1 MALVNTISDRRVLP
15 AIANPANASKFRV
28 AAAAVALAAALLPGA
43 APAHPGGLAA
53 DGCHNH
59 RASATCHCHRA
70 GASRPGCMDGNGVGR
85 DTGGSAGPGARRRTL
100 PGVGEL
106 PAGTPP
112 APAEWIRIASWNLN
126 LLHWRTGGALWR
138 GAVARS
144 DEDYETLARYAR
156 NLNADIIAF
165 QEVNGPRAA
174 ARVFPARDYSLHL
187 SGRYDSRYDDIYN
200 GFAVR
205 KRRFDRVV
213 KRDHQALGLGSGSRY
228 ELRWGV
234 DLTVRRDG
242 RSLRLLNVHLKSRCF
257 SKSLENPRDR
267 HCRKLARQ
275 LEPLESWIDARWRDG
290 TPFVVLGDFN
300 RAMDRH
306 GPRDHLWGAID
317 DGDPPGL
324 KLHRLPVGR
333 EPACWRGTSRHHRHP
348 IDFFVFGARA
358 WRRVDAASFRQLVWT
373 TADAD
378 PRRGLPSD
386 HCPIAVDLF

>member
-1 MALVNTISDRRVLP
+1 MRAGIR
-15 AIANPANASKFRV
+15 
-28 AAAAVALAAALLPGA
+28 AAAAVLAVAAVWLPGA
-43 APAHPGGLAA
+43 AGAHPGGVAA

-59 RASATCHCHRA
+59 RASGTCHCHRQ
-70 GASRPGCMDGNGVGR
+70 GASRPGCTGRSAAGRSREERRDGGGDPEREPTGAGAQAGR
-85 DTGGSAGPGARRRTL
+85 APSALPPGWT
-100 PGVGEL
+100 
-106 PAGTPP
+106 
-112 APAEWIRIASWNLN
+112 RIASWNLN

-144 DEDYETLARYAR
+144 GRDYEVLARYAR
-156 NLNADIIAF
+156 DLDADLIAF

-174 ARVFPARDYSLHL
+174 ARVFPARDYDLHF
-187 SGRYDSRYDDIYN
+187 SGRHDSRYDDIYN

-205 KRRFDRVV
+205 KGRFDRVV
-213 KRDHQALGLGSGSRY
+213 KRDHPALGLGSGSRY

-257 SKSLENPRDR
+257 AKSLRNPRDR

-275 LEPLESWIDARWRDG
+275 VEPLESWIDARWRER

-306 GPRDHLWGAID
+306 WPNDHLWRAVD

-324 KLHRLPVGR
+324 KLHRLPAAGR
-333 EPACWRGTSRHHRHP
+333 EPACWRGTSRYHRHP
-348 IDFFVFGARA
+348 IDFLVFGARA
-358 WRRVDAASFRQLVWT
+358 WRRVDPASFRQLVWT
-373 TADAD
+373 AADAD

-386 HCPIAVDLF
+386 HCPIAVDLR